1 MPRAS
6 CHSAPRRPAAAPR
19 PPGRAGH
26 AVAAAFR
33 ARRRVIFSK
42 IRIVRA
48 SESDRGHGT
57 VRVRVGCTDMLTDQA
72 ACGSTITAGF
82 PRPLAA
88 PPTTRSLTE
97 AAWLANRATRTRCT
111 GLPRDGAASPGCRG
125 RHGRRGRGRCRQA
138 DSVSES
144 RAGHA
149 GSEPVGLAGG
159 LAGLPCGTESLRR
172 RTRASASTRNS
183 LALSPGPARACQ

>member
-97 AAWLANRATRTRCT
+97 AVARLGLDARGCRVTVLPAQAAAAATAGAAAADAARLTRCPSHAPGT
-111 GLPRDGAASPGCRG
+111 PGLSLSDSPADSPGFP
-125 RHGRRGRGRCRQA
+125 
-138 DSVSES
+138 
-144 RAGHA
+144 AGLSHCA
-149 GSEPVGLAGG
+149 VGLVPVPR
-159 LAGLPCGTESLRR
+159 LGTHWH
-172 RTRASASTRNS
+172 
-183 LALSPGPARACQ
+183 